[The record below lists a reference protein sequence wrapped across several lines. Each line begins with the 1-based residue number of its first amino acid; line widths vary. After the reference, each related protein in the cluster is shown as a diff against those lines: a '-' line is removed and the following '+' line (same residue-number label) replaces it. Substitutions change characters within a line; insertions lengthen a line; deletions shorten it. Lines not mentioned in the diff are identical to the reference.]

1 MELTEITA
9 MLPTAGVIITLGT
22 AYLTIRKIARDA
34 KKEKKEQAAEIL
46 QTAKEEVAK
55 AKASINADRALIQKD
70 FEARLGN
77 LEQEFQAHK
86 DSVDKD
92 FAHVRET
99 YNSEIRNLG
108 NKIEELREELRSQ
121 NNQMIGL
128 LSKLIDGK

>member
-1 MELTEITA
+1 MNEITA
-9 MLPTAGVIITLGT
+9 MLPMAGVIITLGT

-34 KKEKKEQAAEIL
+34 KREKREQAAEIL
-46 QTAKEEVAK
+46 QTAKEEIAK
-55 AKASINADRALIQKD
+55 SRAAITSERALVQKD
-70 FEARLGN
+70 FEARISN

-86 DSVDKD
+86 ESVDKD

-128 LSKLIDGK
+128 LSKLIEGK